1 MLDRFTYKQR
11 NIGLL
16 AVFVLAGWLVYSLAL
31 SKTIEE
37 ANKCSQKIA
46 ELAKV
51 ENADQRIAG
60 LQADREAI
68 DRVLGEENRVLDFQQ
83 ALLEKV
89 SDYCQDNKLVLREFP
104 QPITETENNYL
115 VETSMVVVEGRFDK
129 LLTLVYELEQQDRL
143 GKVAA
148 VEFRTEKA
156 RRNQKAKLTAA
167 IYVQNVKKA

>member
-31 SKTIEE
+31 SKTIDMAGAC
-37 ANKCSQKIA
+37 ANKEA
-46 ELAKV
+46 DLAKV
-51 ENADQRIAG
+51 ANAPQRIAG
-60 LQADREAI
+60 LQAEREAI

-89 SDYCQDNKLVLREFP
+89 SDYCQDHKLVLREFP
-104 QPITETENNYL
+104 QPFTETENSYL

-148 VEFRTEKA
+148 VEFRTEKP
-156 RRNQKAKLTAA
+156 RRGQKAKLTAS